1 MRKLTRRKAVL
12 SSIGIG
18 AAAIAGCVSD
28 NPGSDDGNDD
38 NGANGDD
45 GTDGENDDNDDNT
58 GNGGTVDLS
67 GSIERTGSDC
77 GGPDSDTAA
86 AYVSDGVHVIEG
98 TLPSPT
104 PCYEP
109 SLESTGFDDGTLS
122 VSVDVVEEEIDG
134 ACVEC
139 TGKVR
144 YEATVEGADSADVDS
159 VEVTHVTGGAHTIP
173 ADEFGSTRPELVSA
187 EITDTGSETRSGETR
202 DRSEVRL
209 DDLTRLSGDGVERVE
224 VRGTIPT
231 ETPHYKAVL
240 EDASV
245 AGNALEIAVGVE
257 STRKDGE
264 MGTQPLGVVTYTVA
278 VELRNG
284 DALQSARIEHPS
296 SSHGAAWESDS
307 TSAGEGTSGTSGS
320 GDGTSGSNSTSS
332 ESGDGSSGSRSGD
345 EEI

>member
-28 NPGSDDGNDD
+28 SPGSDDDD
-38 NGANGDD
+38 ADNPTNGDD
-45 GTDGENDDNDDNT
+45 GNDGENDDNT
-58 GNGGTVDLS
+58 GNGGTVDPS

-86 AYVSDGVHVIEG
+86 AYAADGVHVIEG

-109 SLESTGFDDGTLS
+109 SLESTGYDDGTLS
-122 VSVDVVEEEIDG
+122 VSVDVVEEETDG
-134 ACVEC
+134 TCVEC
-139 TGKVR
+139 TGEVR
-144 YEATVEGADSADVDS
+144 YEATVEGVAPDEVDS
-159 VEVTHVTGGAHTIP
+159 VEVTHVTGGTHTITE
-173 ADEFGSTRPELVSA
+173 DEFGSIRPKLVSA
-187 EITDTGSETRSGETR
+187 ELTDTGSETRSGESR
-202 DRSEVRL
+202 DRSEVQL
-209 DDLTRLSGDGVERVE
+209 DDLSRLSGDGVERVE

-245 AGNALEIAVGVE
+245 AGTTLELAVGVE
-257 STRKDGE
+257 STQEDGE

-284 DALQSARIEHPS
+284 DALRSARIEHPS
-296 SSHGAAWESDS
+296 SSHGAAWSSASGSASEGMSDS
-307 TSAGEGTSGTSGS
+307 SG
-320 GDGTSGSNSTSS
+320 
-332 ESGDGSSGSRSGD
+332 SGDGSSGSSDGSSGSGDGSSGSGTGD